1 MDEAFQ
7 TEIANIRMNKKK
19 TKIRSFSDSDF
30 EDSGGKIEIKIQLKM
45 FLIEQYVSYLIFE
58 NFRKYFCSILQDLLR
73 SVYIHTYTDGYFD
86 INTGIDRQIDK

>member
-19 TKIRSFSDSDF
+19 MKIRSFSDSDF

-45 FLIEQYVSYLIFE
+45 FLIELNNMYLI
-58 NFRKYFCSILQDLLR
+58 
-73 SVYIHTYTDGYFD
+73 
-86 INTGIDRQIDK
+86 